1 MKGKLLNASRLRRLA
16 PDVCAVAFLAAF
28 LGFFYWG
35 FLNGRCFIWN
45 DTLTEF
51 YPGVNYFAKSVQGG
65 RLPLWFP
72 GVRDGSPF
80 YSDLQVGGYYP
91 AQWLLIPFVHNG
103 RLPFVAYQ
111 RYIVL
116 HYLFGGLFTYAFLK
130 RLKLS
135 PIAAVTGALVFCF
148 SGFASLRIASF
159 AAFQPVAWLPLQLLF
174 VHRLTRDRR
183 RLSWLGLVGAMVAS
197 LLAGFPQATLY
208 CWYLVTAYWLYR
220 CYCVHREEV
229 SSPRMA
235 VRRVAR
241 RDLPKIVGTFVL
253 VFGLAAIMVVPGA
266 ENWWRTARPN
276 RLFEAE
282 ALADSSLPYDQILK
296 LFVPNFFGTSQSA
309 GSPVPFWGVDPHSQT
324 VMINGSVGAKPGFWQ
339 YWEFGAYSGQIFW
352 LALFLILFNW
362 RRIEDKRGLGFWL
375 AIWAAATWFMLGRY
389 GGLFQ
394 ILYRI
399 LPGVSLFRV
408 PARMSSVA
416 TFAAATLCAHGV
428 DLIRHRARG
437 LRPWPVLLPVAGFA
451 CLALV
456 LYAGGEL
463 LSGGLRNL
471 DRLTWSRHETSF
483 ALVLAILCALAVLGV
498 IRNQTRW
505 IQTACLCSLL
515 LVSAADFYHAYG
527 SFHRGAVSPD
537 ECYPDTSRLLSLL
550 KDYRE
555 QRGPFRFGQIIQG
568 RVGEEIATFRNLPYF
583 HEFLEVPEGFTSF
596 YLDSVRRFQTITNQ
610 AAKIDIQNIKV
621 TMERDENGKDW
632 LGTRTNSLPR
642 AQFFARIRR
651 YDSRGELLAA
661 LERGDIDWHNEVAVS
676 EPFSFDGLRGDEPNR
691 GAGDNDSVQFQSL
704 TPESYSITYS
714 VSRPGIVFISEAFYP
729 GWAPDDEHTK
739 LIEVFGAFQGLVIP
753 QAGTGRIVVR
763 FSPPALKLGAT
774 ISIIS
779 IMATALLCLGKRSRG
794 SNNG

>member
-1 MKGKLLNASRLRRLA
+1 MEGTLLNAPRLRRLA
-16 PDVCAVAFLAAF
+16 PDACAVAFLAAF

-51 YPGVNYFAKSVQGG
+51 YPGVNYFATSIHGG

-80 YSDLQVGGYYP
+80 YSDLQAGGFYP

-174 VHRLTRDRR
+174 VHRLTCDRS
-183 RLSWLGLVGAMVAS
+183 RLSWLGLVGAMIAS
-197 LLAGFPQATLY
+197 LLAGFPQTTLY

-220 CYCVHREEV
+220 CYSVHRREV
-229 SSPRMA
+229 SSTRMA
-235 VRRVAR
+235 VRRVAGKG
-241 RDLPKIVGTFVL
+241 LAKIVGAFVL
-253 VFGLAAIMVVPGA
+253 VFGLAGIMVAPGV

-282 ALADSSLPYDQILK
+282 ALADSSLPYDQVLT

-309 GSPVPFWGVDPHSQT
+309 GSPVPFWGFDPHSQT
-324 VMINGSVGAKPGFWQ
+324 VMLNSPVDAKPGFWQ
-339 YWEFGAYSGQIFW
+339 YWEFGAYAGQIFW
-352 LALFLILFNW
+352 LALFLMLFNW
-362 RRIEDKRGLGFWL
+362 QRLEDKRDLGFWL
-375 AIWAAATWFMLGRY
+375 ATWAVATWFMLGRY

-394 ILYRI
+394 ILHRI
-399 LPGVSLFRV
+399 LPGASLFRV
-408 PARMSSVA
+408 PARMSCVA
-416 TFAAATLCAHGV
+416 TFAAATLCAYAV
-428 DLIRHRARG
+428 DFIRRRADE
-437 LRPWPVLLPVAGFA
+437 LRLWPVLLPAAGGA
-451 CLALV
+451 CLAMV
-456 LYAGGEL
+456 LHAGGEHL
-463 LSGGLRNL
+463 GGGLRDL
-471 DRLTWSRHETSF
+471 DKLTWSRHETLCT
-483 ALVLAILCALAVLGV
+483 LVLAILCALAVLGV
-498 IRNQTRW
+498 IRSQKRW
-505 IQTACLCSLL
+505 IQTACLCCLP

-527 SFHRGAVSPD
+527 SFHRGAVSPN

-555 QRGPFRFGQIIQG
+555 QRGPFRFGQIIRG

-596 YLDSVRRFQTITNQ
+596 YLDAVRRFQAITNQ
-610 AAKIDIQNIKV
+610 AAKIDIQNIRV

-651 YDSRGELLAA
+651 YDSRDELLAA

-676 EPFSFDGLRGDEPNR
+676 EPFSFDGVGGDEPSL
-691 GAGDNDSVQFQSL
+691 GASDNDSVQFQSL
-704 TPESYSITYS
+704 TPERYSITYS
-714 VSRPGIVFISEAFYP
+714 VSRPGIVFVSQAFYP
-729 GWAPDDEHTK
+729 GWVPNDKSIK
-739 LIEVFGAFQGLVIP
+739 LIEAFGAFQGLVIP
-753 QAGTGRIVVR
+753 RAGTGQIVVS

-774 ISIIS
+774 ITIIS
-779 IMATALLCLGKRSRG
+779 IVITVLLCLWLPWRVTRA
-794 SNNG
+794 